1 VLSEVGC
8 PADAQLALRGLTQNR
23 SLGRGCIGRSPEN
36 AVGWRRA
43 EALSPVWLRRAP
55 QAEIF
60 FAVAPPE
67 RELLHVEAFY
77 PGAKVKQQQP
87 E

>member
-1 VLSEVGC
+1 MS
-8 PADAQLALRGLTQNR
+8 
-23 SLGRGCIGRSPEN
+23 
-36 AVGWRRA
+36 RA
-43 EALSPVWLRRAP
+43 A

-60 FAVAPPE
+60 FAVAPAE
-67 RELLHVEAFY
+67 RELLHVEAFN